1 METTVKINVA
11 DYVTENEIKEIVQD
25 EIRQT
30 VRNFFADEQNAQ
42 RLLSNLSY
50 QIVFD
55 EVDKIVPDCRNVI
68 KEKTLEIINKD
79 SFSYNVFRQ
88 KSYGSPNSLAY
99 DYIEQTVKEC
109 KDVIN
114 QKVKDTITNHDYS
127 DEIWRKFEELGETFI
142 SNIYSIVE
150 LGKKPKS

>member
-30 VRNFFADEQNAQ
+30 VRNFFADEKNAQ

-55 EVDKIVPDCRNVI
+55 EVDKIVPDCRNII

-79 SFSYNVFRQ
+79 SYSYNVFRQ

-109 KDVIN
+109 KDMIN

-142 SNIYSIVE
+142 SNIYSIVD
-150 LGKKPKS
+150 LGKKPKA

>member
-30 VRNFFADEQNAQ
+30 VRNFFSDEKNAQ

-55 EVDKIVPDCRNVI
+55 EVDKIVPDCRNII

-99 DYIEQTVKEC
+99 DYIEQTVREC
-109 KDVIN
+109 KDMIN

>member
-25 EIRQT
+25 EIRKT
-30 VRNFFADEQNAQ
+30 VQNFFADEKNAQ

-55 EVDKIVPDCRNVI
+55 EVDKIVPDCRNII

-109 KDVIN
+109 KDMIN
-114 QKVKDTITNHDYS
+114 QKVKDTIINHDYS

>member
-30 VRNFFADEQNAQ
+30 VRNFFADEKNAQ

-55 EVDKIVPDCRNVI
+55 EVDKIVPDCRNII

-99 DYIEQTVKEC
+99 DYIEQTVREC
-109 KDVIN
+109 KDLIN